1 MSEKF
6 ITYYRVSTQRQGESG
21 LGLEA
26 QQAAVEA
33 FTRGVGVA
41 ASYTEIESGKRA
53 DRPQLAAAIEHAKRV
68 GARLL
73 VAKLDRL
80 ARNVAFT
87 SRLMEDGVKFT
98 ACDNPGATELVIH
111 ILAAVAQN
119 EARQISE
126 RTKAAL
132 EAAKR
137 RGVQLG
143 GYRGTLPANVD
154 IDAARAAALV
164 KSRGNAIEH
173 ANRVKPMLDAF
184 KAQGLS
190 ATAIADALTKARVP
204 TSRGSTVWQTVQV
217 QRLLARA
224 A

>member
-1 MSEKF
+1 MAEKYVA
-6 ITYYRVSTQRQGESG
+6 YYRVSTQRQGESG

-26 QQAAVEA
+26 QQAAVQA
-33 FTRGVGVA
+33 FTRGGGVL

-53 DRPQLAAAIEHAKRV
+53 DRPQLAAAIAHAKRV

-87 SRLMEDGVKFT
+87 SKLMEDGVKFT

-119 EARQISE
+119 EARQTSE

-132 EAAKR
+132 AAAKA

-143 GYRGTLPANVD
+143 GFRGALPANAD
-154 IDAARAAALV
+154 IGTARHAALA
-164 KSRGNAIEH
+164 KSRENAKEH
-173 ANRVKPMLDAF
+173 AMRVMPMLDAF

-190 ATAIADALTKARVP
+190 ATAIATALTKARVP
-204 TSRGSTVWQTVQV
+204 TSRGSTTWQTVQV
-217 QRLLARA
+217 QRLLTRA

>member
-6 ITYYRVSTQRQGESG
+6 VAYYRVSTQRQGDSG

-26 QQAAVEA
+26 QQAAVQA
-33 FTRGVGVA
+33 VSRGVGVV

-53 DRPQLAAAIEHAKRV
+53 DRPQLAAAIVHAKRI

-119 EARQISE
+119 EVRQISE

-132 EAAKR
+132 AAAKR
-137 RGVQLG
+137 RGVTLG
-143 GYRGTLPANVD
+143 GYRGALPGNAD
-154 IDAARAAALV
+154 IDAARTVALA
-164 KSRGNAIEH
+164 KSRENAKEH
-173 ANRVKPMLDAF
+173 AKRVKPMLDAF
-184 KAQGLS
+184 RSQGMS
-190 ATAIADALTKARVP
+190 ATAIADALTMARVP
-204 TSRGSTVWQTVQV
+204 TSRGSTTWQTVQV

>member
-6 ITYYRVSTQRQGESG
+6 VAYYRVSTQRQGESG

-26 QQAAVEA
+26 QQAAVQA
-33 FTRGVGVA
+33 FTHGVGVV
-41 ASYTEIESGKRA
+41 ASYTEIESGKRS
-53 DRPQLAAAIEHAKRV
+53 DRPQLAAAIAHAKRI

-87 SRLMEDGVKFT
+87 SKLMEDGVKFT

-132 EAAKR
+132 AAAKR

-143 GYRGTLPANVD
+143 GYRGTLPGNAD
-154 IDAARAAALV
+154 IDAARAAALA
-164 KSRGNAIEH
+164 KSRENAAEH
-173 ANRVKPMLDAF
+173 ASRVKPMLDAF
-184 KAQGLS
+184 KAQGLN
-190 ATAIADALTKARVP
+190 ATAIAGALTKARVP
-204 TSRGSTVWQTVQV
+204 TSRGSTIWQATQV